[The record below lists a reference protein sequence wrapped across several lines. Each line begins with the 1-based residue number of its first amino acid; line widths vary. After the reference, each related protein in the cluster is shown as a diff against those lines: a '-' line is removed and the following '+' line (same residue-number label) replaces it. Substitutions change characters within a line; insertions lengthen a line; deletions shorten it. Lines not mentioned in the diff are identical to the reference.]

1 MKEQTQ
7 TIHKISFSYCSTSRT
22 NPFISILKKRFT
34 SCRNQLESG
43 AASLGIGTVFL
54 LAVYLFFTQLAA
66 HGWQ

>member
-7 TIHKISFSYCSTSRT
+7 TINKIIFSHCPASRT
-22 NPFISILKKRFT
+22 NPFISILKKRLT
-34 SCRNQLESG
+34 SCRDQLQSG

-66 HGWQ
+66 YGWQ